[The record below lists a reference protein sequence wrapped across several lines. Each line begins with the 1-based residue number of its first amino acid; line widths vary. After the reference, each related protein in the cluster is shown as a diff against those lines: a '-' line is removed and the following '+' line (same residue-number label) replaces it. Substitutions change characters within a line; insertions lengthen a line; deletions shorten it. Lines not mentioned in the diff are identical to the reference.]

1 MLDILANTLFCEVDT
16 SGDNKKLVFE
26 PGRMVAGI
34 VYMLVGAAIGF
45 FII

>member
-16 SGDNKKLVFE
+16 SSDKKKLVFE
-26 PGRMVAGI
+26 PGRLVAGVI
-34 VYMLVGAAIGF
+34 YMLVGAAIGF